1 MSSVFWAT
9 FFGAALGLF
18 SVNVI
23 QVAIDEYRAKK
34 RQKGINLLL
43 QELEDFEADDDD

>member
-18 SVNVI
+18 SVNLI
-23 QVAIDEYRAKK
+23 QVVIDEYQAKK
-34 RQKGINLLL
+34 RRKELHLLL
-43 QELEDFEADDDD
+43 EELEDFEADDDD

>member
-18 SVNVI
+18 SVNVV
-23 QVAIDEYRAKK
+23 QVVIDEYRAKQRRK
-34 RQKGINLLL
+34 EINLLL
-43 QELEDFEADDDD
+43 DEMEDFEADDDD

>member
-18 SVNVI
+18 SVNAI
-23 QVAIDEYRAKK
+23 QLVIDEYQAKK
-34 RQKGINLLL
+34 RQKNLRFLL
-43 QELEDFEADDDD
+43 EEFEDYEADDDD